1 MKGKKKPAVRVR
13 CIHGLDVRYCAICR
27 STIKAS
33 LEEIAKTIELDPKK
47 DNARLKKFL
56 RDAAPMAL

>member
-1 MKGKKKPAVRVR
+1 MGKQTKPVTRVR

-27 STIKAS
+27 HTIKVS

-56 RDAAPMAL
+56 RDVAPMAL